1 MKTCTPPCVRHLP
14 LYLLAAIMAS
24 AASLSFAQ
32 EFPSRPIRIIVPFG
46 PGVGMEI
53 TTRTLAE
60 VISKEQGIPVIVES
74 KPGAATMLATN
85 YVAQS
90 PKDGYTLMTINNQQ
104 YNNPLMYRNVTYKNS
119 DFIPIS
125 AGGLVSMVMA
135 VSKAVPAKTANEFIA
150 YAKGNPDNVFYGYW
164 GAGGSP
170 HLMAAMLERAAGIQM
185 RGVPY
190 KDSGVATSDLASG
203 RIQLFFTSVTHA
215 LPLHQSGLLKVIAVG
230 TPQRLPALAEVP
242 TFAES
247 GIDGV
252 PNPWWGYAAPAG
264 TPKEVV
270 QSLERILNKGIASPR
285 YQALL
290 AQTGSS
296 PLSMKSPDEFQT
308 FIDRQTDLWASVIRP
323 LKLQLD

>member
-1 MKTCTPPCVRHLP
+1 MKPTVSRRAAA
-14 LYLLAAIMAS
+14 LLLGAAMAS
-24 AASLSFAQ
+24 AATCSLAQ
-32 EFPSRPIRIIVPFG
+32 DFPNRPIRIIVGFG
-46 PGVGMEI
+46 PGIGMDV
-53 TTRTLAE
+53 TTRMLAD
-60 VISKEQGIPVIVES
+60 VISKDQGIPVLVEN

-90 PKDGYTLMTINNQQ
+90 PKDGYTLLTINNQQ

-119 DFIPIS
+119 DFIPIT

-135 VSKAVPAKTANEFIA
+135 VAQSVPAKTAREFID
-150 YAKGNPDNVFYGYW
+150 YAKANPDNVFYGYW

-170 HLMAAMLERAAGIQM
+170 HLMAAMLEKATGVRM

-190 KDSGVATSDLASG
+190 KDSGQATSDLAAG
-203 RIQLFFTSVTHA
+203 RIHLFFTSVTHG
-215 LPLHQSGLLKVIAVG
+215 LPLHQSGLVRIIAVG
-230 TPQRLPALAEVP
+230 TPQRLPALADVP
-242 TFAES
+242 TFSES
-247 GIDGV
+247 GIEGV

-270 QSLERILNKGIASPR
+270 QALERILGKGTASPR

-290 AQTGSS
+290 AQTGSF
-296 PLSMKSPDEFQT
+296 PLSMKSPDEFET
-308 FIDRQTDLWASVIRP
+308 FIGRQTELWGSLIRP